1 MNTLQYNDRFKD
13 APWYEKCLD
22 EKILLC
28 GLGGI
33 GSSSLYCLTK
43 TIPATYYIIDY
54 DMVDSVNV
62 GCQFF
67 NKNDVG
73 KPKVIAITEMA
84 KSYSTANI
92 VPLNRKITDGDY
104 MPITISAFDNMSAR
118 KQLFDN
124 WKSKDS
130 RELFIDGRLRA
141 NYYEVYVVLKGK
153 EEQYEATLF
162 NDNEVEDDACTF
174 KQTAYFAMMI
184 GSKITQVLTNYLS
197 NKYNGNDVCIL
208 PFKVSEVGEVFYF
221 NTI

>member
-54 DMVDSVNV
+54 DTVDSVNV

-84 KSYSTANI
+84 KSYSTTNTI
-92 VPLNRKITDGDY
+92 QYNYITTT
-104 MPITISAFDNMSAR
+104 ITI
-118 KQLFDN
+118 QY
-124 WKSKDS
+124 
-130 RELFIDGRLRA
+130 
-141 NYYEVYVVLKGK
+141 NYIS
-153 EEQYEATLF
+153 T
-162 NDNEVEDDACTF
+162 T
-174 KQTAYFAMMI
+174 
-184 GSKITQVLTNYLS
+184 
-197 NKYNGNDVCIL
+197 
-208 PFKVSEVGEVFYF
+208 
-221 NTI
+221 NTIQYNYITTTITIQYNYITTTITIQHNYHNK